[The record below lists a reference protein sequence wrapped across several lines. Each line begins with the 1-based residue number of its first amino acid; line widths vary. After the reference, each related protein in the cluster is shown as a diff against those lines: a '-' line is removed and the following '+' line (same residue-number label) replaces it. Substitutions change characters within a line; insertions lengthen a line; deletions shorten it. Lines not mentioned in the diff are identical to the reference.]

1 MDLHG
6 LCGWQ
11 HVAANVPELT
21 STMRNRT
28 PHRLHKRFGWICA
41 AACFSLISQ
50 AAAQP
55 LSVPD
60 PQVGGDLG
68 QLPRFELFDEGCFL
82 GATPDETDPCGF
94 VVVSLARAAE
104 GRASTVF
111 GLQMEAG
118 EE

>member
-6 LCGWQ
+6 LRRRQ
-11 HVAANVPELT
+11 YVTANVPELKP
-21 STMRNRT
+21 TMRNGT
-28 PHRLHKRFGWICA
+28 FLRLHKRLGWICA

-60 PQVGGDLG
+60 PQVGGDPG

-82 GATPDETDPCGF
+82 GATPDETYPCGF

-104 GRASTVF
+104 GRASAVF
-111 GLQMEAG
+111 GLQLEAG